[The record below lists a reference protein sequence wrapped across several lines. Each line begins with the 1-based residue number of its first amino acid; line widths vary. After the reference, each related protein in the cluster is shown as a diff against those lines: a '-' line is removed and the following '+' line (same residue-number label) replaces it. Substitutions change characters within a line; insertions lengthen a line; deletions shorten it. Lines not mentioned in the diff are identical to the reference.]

1 MQAIGRTPND
11 LMPTGWVEESISHKY
26 GKETLK
32 IDKYTLNLHKPIQ
45 NRNMKCKSN
54 ANFVLPRYT

>member
-1 MQAIGRTPND
+1 MKSYLAHGLKFD
-11 LMPTGWVEESISHKY
+11 ISHKY
-26 GKETLK
+26 GKEPLR

-45 NRNMKCKSN
+45 NRNMKCKNN